1 MRRAATMPCRYCNT
15 PFSPVHWREVYCT
28 EACRYAAKQAGW
40 RRSEQKARATRPPKP
55 PAPVRTISIAEVL
68 RQGRTGDSFTL
79 ISDNISRVARP
90 AEVRQIWEANATEED
105 WRERSEAETYI
116 AGQRRAA
123 LAGGRTMR
131 VPVVEMFSGDAFG
144 NNVRTV
150 QHGTVR
156 PGELGHSP
164 TGCAAAWVAG
174 AV

>member
-1 MRRAATMPCRYCNT
+1 MRRASTMPCRYCHT

-55 PAPVRTISIAEVL
+55 PTTVRTISIAEVL

-105 WRERSEAETYI
+105 RRERTEAESYI
-116 AGQRRAA
+116 AGQRREA
-123 LAGGRTMR
+123 LASGPIQS
-131 VPVVEMFSGDAFG
+131 PVETFARNAFG

-156 PGELGHSP
+156 PRELVHSP
-164 TGCAAAWVAG
+164 SGCAAAWVAG
-174 AV
+174 T